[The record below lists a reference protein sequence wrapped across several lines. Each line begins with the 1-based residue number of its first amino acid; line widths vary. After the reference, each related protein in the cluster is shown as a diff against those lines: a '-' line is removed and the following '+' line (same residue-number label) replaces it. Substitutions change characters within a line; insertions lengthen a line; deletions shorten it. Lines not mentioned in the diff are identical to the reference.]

1 MGAQSQTEVKDGPKP
16 TRGLTETRYIFVLM
30 AFLGTVIAIADRIA
44 LNVAIVGMVD
54 RCKNHVMVD
63 RMVGLF
69 WFLTIKLLKSSKISL
84 FSASDMGSSMEIGSE
99 CGNEKNENGSF
110 SAEVVTNG

>member
-54 RCKNHVMVD
+54 RSKNHVMVD
-63 RMVGLF
+63 HMVCLF
-69 WFLTIKLLKSSKISL
+69 WFLT
-84 FSASDMGSSMEIGSE
+84 A
-99 CGNEKNENGSF
+99 
-110 SAEVVTNG
+110 